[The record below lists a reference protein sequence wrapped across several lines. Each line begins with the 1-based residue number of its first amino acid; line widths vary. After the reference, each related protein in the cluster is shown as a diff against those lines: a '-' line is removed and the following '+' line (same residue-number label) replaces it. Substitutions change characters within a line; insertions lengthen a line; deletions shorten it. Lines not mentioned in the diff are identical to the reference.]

1 MTFIERTAQRIIEAG
16 LTMPAILL
24 IEAHRPL
31 AFLGSQLLL
40 VAQPMLD
47 TFISPD
53 FMGDLAHLLADDA
66 QLEQLVVTL
75 ETKRKSGILP
85 DSNNR

>member
-1 MTFIERTAQRIIEAG
+1 MTFIEQTAKRITEAG

-40 VAQPMLD
+40 VVQPMLD
-47 TFISPD
+47 IFISPN
-53 FMGDLAHLLADDA
+53 FMGNLAHLLADDA
-66 QLEQLVVTL
+66 QLEQLLVTL
-75 ETKRKSGILP
+75 ETNRKNL
-85 DSNNR
+85 